1 MVYFEEGSET
11 SSEENTH
18 CPTSGFRGVVVN
30 LRFKLIRGPD
40 MLARLDLMSP
50 SPIQFLTN

>member
-50 SPIQFLTN
+50 SPI